1 MSFRLKTILGIALIE
16 ASLLAVLILS
26 GLWYITN
33 STQREFLQRVE
44 STVDAFAVTTK
55 DAVLS
60 TDIASL
66 ESFVKEVLTYP
77 GVRYARIL
85 DAEGRVLASAGE
97 SSLLERPF
105 KLDESF
111 EKVDDGIL
119 DTRALIEEV
128 GYLFGEVQIGITV
141 DELQQLIQKAR
152 QYGISI
158 GVVEMLLVALFSFI
172 LGGYLTRQLAG
183 LTVASQQIAAGNLG
197 YQLEVRGSD
206 ELAQTAQAFNTM
218 SLEMASAY
226 AQIQQRETFWH
237 QTLNSTLDAI
247 VVIDK
252 QGIVLSFNAG
262 AELML
267 GYHAE
272 EVVSQNVSMLVPAPY
287 QQAHDGYLR
296 HYLETGEAGIIG
308 KSRDFE
314 IIRKDGKKL
323 PINLRVTEMETG
335 GDPMFIGVI
344 HDISERKEYEREL
357 TQSLEE
363 KKTLL
368 KEIHHRV
375 KNNLMVVSSILEMQ
389 EDGDGDSE
397 LNRSLRVCQDRIGS
411 MALIHEK
418 LYQSTTLAEVDFA
431 SYLDELI
438 DRLMATYHADSGKIH
453 VIKDLTSAHLNVET
467 ATPLG
472 LIVNELVANCL
483 KHAFIEGAPGEIHI
497 FCDQAEDGLLTL
509 CVSDNG
515 CGLPENFNLE
525 QVESLG
531 LQLVSLLSGQLDAN
545 IRIDQDNGTRI
556 CLTLNELKYQNR
568 M

>member
-16 ASLLAVLILS
+16 ASLLTVLVLS
-26 GLWYITN
+26 GLWYISN
-33 STQREFLQRVE
+33 SAQHEFQQRVQ
-44 STVDAFAVTTK
+44 STVEAFAVTTK

-77 GVRYARIL
+77 GVRYARIR
-85 DAEGRVLASAGE
+85 DAQNRILASAGDPR
-97 SSLLERPF
+97 LLEQHF

-111 EKVDDGIL
+111 EHVDDGVL
-119 DTRALIEEV
+119 DTQAPIEEAGV
-128 GYLFGEVQIGITV
+128 LFGEVQIGITV
-141 DELQQLIQKAR
+141 DELQQLIHKAR

-158 GVVEMLLVALFSFI
+158 GVFEMLLVALFSFI
-172 LGGYLTRQLAG
+172 LGGYLTRQLAD
-183 LTVASQQIAAGNLG
+183 LTTASKQIAAGNLG
-197 YQLEVRGSD
+197 YQLEIRGND

-218 SLEMASAY
+218 STEVASAY
-226 AQIQQRETFWH
+226 SQVQQQEKYWR
-237 QTLNSTLDAI
+237 QVIGSTLDAI

-252 QGIVLSFNAG
+252 QGIVLSFNTG

-267 GYHAE
+267 GYHAN
-272 EVVSQNVSMLVPAPY
+272 EVVNHNVSMLVPSPH

-296 HYLETGEAGIIG
+296 NYLETGEAGIIG

-314 IIRKDGKKL
+314 INRKDGTRL
-323 PINLRVTEMETG
+323 PINLRVTEIDTG

-344 HDISERKEYEREL
+344 HDISERKKHEETL
-357 TQSLEE
+357 TRSLEE

-389 EDGDGDSE
+389 EDSNEDSE
-397 LNRSLRVCQDRIGS
+397 LNRILRVSQDRIDS

-418 LYQSTTLAEVDFA
+418 LYQSTTLAEVDFS
-431 SYLDELI
+431 SYLDELV
-438 DRLMATYHADSGKIH
+438 DRLLMTYRVDASNVR
-453 VIKDLTSAHLNVET
+453 VIKDLKTVNLNVET

-472 LIVNELVANCL
+472 LIVNELIANCL
-483 KHAFIEGAPGEIHI
+483 KHAFTGNTTGEIRVL
-497 FCDQAEDGLLTL
+497 CEQDQDGLLTL

-515 CGLPENFNLE
+515 CGLPEDVSPERAN
-525 QVESLG
+525 SLG
-531 LQLVSLLSGQLDAN
+531 MKLVSLLAKQLDADLR
-545 IRIDQDNGTRI
+545 IRKDDGTHI
-556 CLTLNELKYQNR
+556 CLTLNELKYRNR
-568 M
+568 L